1 MQSVRSRARR
11 VFTRV
16 TARRFVPG
24 SKARRPLSADPL
36 GGRRE
41 SHLKID
47 LAESDDAILACCPVM
62 QSLRE
67 LDDASSFLR
76 RVRSQQGSGYRLA
89 ALSDGAGPIAVAGFR
104 LSESLAWGHHLYV
117 DDLATLPEARSKGY
131 GAALLSWLA
140 EFARS
145 KGAHQ
150 LHLDSGTQRED
161 AHRFYRRE
169 GLEVSSL
176 HFNRTL

>member
-1 MQSVRSRARR
+1 M
-11 VFTRV
+11 
-16 TARRFVPG
+16 
-24 SKARRPLSADPL
+24 
-36 GGRRE
+36 
-41 SHLKID
+41 KID

-131 GAALLSWLA
+131 GAALLSWLT

>member
-1 MQSVRSRARR
+1 M
-11 VFTRV
+11 
-16 TARRFVPG
+16 
-24 SKARRPLSADPL
+24 
-36 GGRRE
+36 
-41 SHLKID
+41 KIH
-47 LAESDDAILACCPVM
+47 LAESDAAILACYPVM

-67 LDDASSFLR
+67 LADAASFLR
-76 RVRSQQGSGYRLA
+76 RVRSQQDSGYHLA

-104 LSESLAWGHHLYV
+104 LNETLAWGHHLYV
-117 DDLATLPEARSKGY
+117 DDLVTLPEARSKGC
-131 GAALLSWLA
+131 GTALLTWLA

-150 LHLDSGTQRED
+150 LHLDSGIQRED